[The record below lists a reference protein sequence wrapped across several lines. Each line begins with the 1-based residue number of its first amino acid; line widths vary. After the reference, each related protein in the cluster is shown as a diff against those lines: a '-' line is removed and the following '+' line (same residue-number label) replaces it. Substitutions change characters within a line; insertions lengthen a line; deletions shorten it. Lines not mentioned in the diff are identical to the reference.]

1 MGIINIEE
9 FSITAEEA
17 YANTKVIR
25 QNWYEVEIKDI
36 FKKIRKASL
45 SGDFEI
51 YEDKYLCEKT
61 IATLKSV
68 GYTLKIN
75 EYGWNDVSIEISWE
89 NVNEKNN

>member
-1 MGIINIEE
+1 MDIVNANELEI
-9 FSITAEEA
+9 SAKEA
-17 YANTKVIR
+17 YCNTKTVH
-25 QNWYEVEIKDI
+25 QNWYEIEIKDI

-61 IATLKSV
+61 IATLKSL

-75 EYGWNDVSIEISWE
+75 EYGWNDVVTEISWE
-89 NVNEKNN
+89 DVNEKSN